1 MDLVNVFEGLRNRQE
16 EEKCYYH
23 YWTLKISSGVLVSRH
38 ILLLL
43 SVLMCWS
50 MYKEGHLQWE
60 PKLWDK
66 APNAD
71 EIYRQFSVD

>member
-1 MDLVNVFEGLRNRQE
+1 MCLKDVEIDKKRRNVIIIIGL
-16 EEKCYYH
+16 
-23 YWTLKISSGVLVSRH
+23 LKLALVSRH